1 MTLDHLIIESNDEG
15 LDSFYVSFGDLMVIL
30 SVFFVMLLTMSKV
43 DIGSFEKVKS
53 AMTGSTEDTLVELE
67 SDLREIIEG
76 TPGIPCATV
85 RLAED
90 GVRVDL
96 DTGVLFATGSAVI
109 KGDVL
114 TSLAPLLNTIEATD
128 YQIDIEGH
136 TDDVPYYRNDDGEID
151 TNWSLSG
158 KRAGSVILH
167 LRTMHFSA
175 DRLRAV
181 GYADTRPVVDVD
193 GLAGGPFEDARAR
206 NRRVSLLIH

>member
-1 MTLDHLIIESNDEG
+1 
-15 LDSFYVSFGDLMVIL
+15 
-30 SVFFVMLLTMSKV
+30 
-43 DIGSFEKVKS
+43 
-53 AMTGSTEDTLVELE
+53 
-67 SDLREIIEG
+67 
-76 TPGIPCATV
+76 V

-193 GLAGGPFEDARAR
+193 GLAGGPLEDARAR